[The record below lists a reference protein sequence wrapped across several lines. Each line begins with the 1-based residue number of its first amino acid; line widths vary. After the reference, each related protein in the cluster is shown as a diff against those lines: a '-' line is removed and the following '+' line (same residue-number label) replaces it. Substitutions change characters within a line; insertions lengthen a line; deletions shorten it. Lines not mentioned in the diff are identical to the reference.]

1 MANDVIPHAPHAPQ
15 AVQISHTFDQLTK
28 MSVALA
34 KSGLFAVKTPE
45 AALTL
50 LLIAQAEGIPPTQ
63 AMMDYEVIQGR
74 PALKAVA
81 MLARF
86 QRSGGRVQWL
96 TSTDECVEGK
106 FSHPIGGELTVKWD
120 SARLKTAGLDKKEM
134 HQKFPQQ
141 MKRARCISE
150 AVRALNP
157 QCVPAGMY
165 AVEEARDIPEEIDV
179 TPRPTLDQAAI
190 EGANASV
197 VPQEE
202 LDALILTMD
211 VKTMAEL
218 TLAFG
223 RAYTRAKEANDEA
236 AKAKLKAIYD
246 EMKAAIEGGAI

>member
-1 MANDVIPHAPHAPQ
+1 MSNEIQQYHAPAP
-15 AVQISHTFDQLTK
+15 VTFEQLTR
-28 MSVALA
+28 MASALS

-63 AMMDYEVIQGR
+63 AMMDYDVIQGR
-74 PALKAVA
+74 PALKSSA

-86 QRSGGRVQWL
+86 QRSGGRVQWI

-106 FSHPIGGELTVKWD
+106 FVHPVGGELTVKWD
-120 SARLKTAGLDKKEM
+120 STRLKTAGLDKKEM
-134 HQKFPQQ
+134 HQKFPLQ

-157 QCVPAGMY
+157 QCIPVGMY

-179 TPRPTLDQAAI
+179 TPRQSLDQAATD
-190 EGANASV
+190 AVAAV
-197 VPQEE
+197 DHALPPEE

-218 TLAFG
+218 TPAFG
-223 RAYTRAKEANDEA
+223 RAYTRAKEACDEA
-236 AKAKLKAIYD
+236 AKTKLKAIYD
-246 EMKAAIEGGAI
+246 DMKAGIEAGAI